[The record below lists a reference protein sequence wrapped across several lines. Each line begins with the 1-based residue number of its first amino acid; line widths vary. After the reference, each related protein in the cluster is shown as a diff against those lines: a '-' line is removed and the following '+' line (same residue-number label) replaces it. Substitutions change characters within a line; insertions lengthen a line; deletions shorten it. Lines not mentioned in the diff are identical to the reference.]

1 MNYEGNEMDQGLGRE
16 DITPDWSA
24 ANSSASLTALV
35 RQAVRQML
43 EEQKLSNN

>member
-1 MNYEGNEMDQGLGRE
+1 MNYEGNGMDQNLGKE
-16 DITPDWSA
+16 DIAPDWLA
-24 ANSSASLTALV
+24 ENSSVSLTALV